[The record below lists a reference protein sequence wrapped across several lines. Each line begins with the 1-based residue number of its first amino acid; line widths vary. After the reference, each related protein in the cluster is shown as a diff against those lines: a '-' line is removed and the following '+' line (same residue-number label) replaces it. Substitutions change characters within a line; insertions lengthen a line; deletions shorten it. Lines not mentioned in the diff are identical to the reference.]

1 MGPSCVGSFTH
12 MGSLTCDPSQM
23 GSRTHM
29 GSARVGT
36 FPPGIPHM
44 GSFSKKRGNSPTGL
58 LLTRDLILTWDLN
71 GINARD
77 PPHVGP
83 SKHGI
88 LPGWDVIAC
97 GAYHMGPP
105 HTRVSPMGPSCP
117 TQPWVTTWCPTH
129 KNKLTLEPL
138 YMSREPNFSTQLNST
153 QLCSTP
159 CARST
164 EGVIPPLVEASATRG
179 TLSLVSQAAVGG
191 TLG

>member
-1 MGPSCVGSFTH
+1 MGSTPRGNLLSRVSHMGSFANWDSHAGPPTWAPSRVGSFPH

-36 FPPGIPHM
+36 FPPGIPPM
-44 GSFSKKRGNSPTGL
+44 GSVSKGIPTGV
-58 LLTRDLILTWDLN
+58 LLTWDLILTWDLN
-71 GINARD
+71 GIIAREL
-77 PPHVGP
+77 PHVGP

-88 LPGWDVIAC
+88 LTLNPV
-97 GAYHMGPP
+97 YES
-105 HTRVSPMGPSCP
+105 R
-117 TQPWVTTWCPTH
+117 TQLL
-129 KNKLTLEPL
+129 N
-138 YMSREPNFSTQLNST
+138 STQLNST
-153 QLCSTP
+153 QLNSTP